1 MSVINSGIIV
11 VVVVG
16 GCSKEDERKKR
27 EKGKNPPA
35 PINRERTPQ
44 NTPPSS
50 DFYLHAMMRTNC
62 NNLRDRA
69 AVVLRNVYIVK

>member
-35 PINRERTPQ
+35 PINRERTPHVQ
-44 NTPPSS
+44 T
-50 DFYLHAMMRTNC
+50 FIFTL
-62 NNLRDRA
+62 
-69 AVVLRNVYIVK
+69 